1 MLKREINTTC
11 NKVRRI
17 TLLKSLENKKIEND
31 FLPSDPTLLL
41 GQSHKM
47 SVK

>member
-31 FLPSDPTLLL
+31 FTSF
-41 GQSHKM
+41 
-47 SVK
+47 

>member
-17 TLLKSLENKKIEND
+17 TLLKSLENKKKSKMIL
-31 FLPSDPTLLL
+31 LPSDPFY
-41 GQSHKM
+41 H
-47 SVK
+47 